1 MIFIQPYMK
10 LGNQTVWIFQRRHAD
25 AGRKKHEQFFCEITQ
40 LFNVDPMHKWA
51 LHVVII
57 LICKLNPI
65 SLARKFRRTS
75 SAQNVL
81 ETSRKIKKCTS
92 GAQVCS
98 PRWQTGLHCSN
109 FLSWTLGIEHLVSQK
124 SRRRELGIQPFETRK
139 PYMNLKS
146 MPEPYD
152 AHPRNCA
159 GCQWEHDMP
168 FWNSSPRSAM
178 CVYYCRTYDDD
189 AF

>member
-1 MIFIQPYMK
+1 MGFACSHYPHMQIKPHFTRQKIQEDIQCTECI
-10 LGNQTVWIFQRRHAD
+10 GNIEEDKEMYIR
-25 AGRKKHEQFFCEITQ
+25 CS
-40 LFNVDPMHKWA
+40 
-51 LHVVII
+51 
-57 LICKLNPI
+57 
-65 SLARKFRRTS
+65 SLC
-75 SAQNVL
+75 V
-81 ETSRKIKKCTS
+81 CV
-92 GAQVCS
+92 GVCS